1 MTPQL
6 IDKGKIYFYFCLL
19 ILLLSIH
26 NLNSSSLIKNFFQIK
41 KIILKSDIQEN
52 LNNEISIALEKIYNK
67 NVFLIKS
74 HE

>member
-6 IDKGKIYFYFCLL
+6 IDKSKIYFYFFLL

-26 NLNSSSLIKNFFQIK
+26 NLNSSDLIKNFFQIK
-41 KIILKSDIQEN
+41 KIILKSDIEEN

-67 NVFLIKS
+67 NVF
-74 HE
+74 